1 MSSKKQKLVI
11 IDSNALIH
19 RAFHAL
25 PPTLTDSQGRPTNA
39 VYGFTAIFLKTIKD
53 LKPDYIAAC
62 FDRKEKTFRHEE
74 FLEYKATR
82 TKAPDELY
90 EQIPLVK
97 EVLNAFEVPIF
108 ELAGFEAD
116 DLIGT
121 IARLKTVDR
130 PDIETIILT
139 GDQDCL
145 QLVDYN
151 TKVLSPHKGLSE
163 TILYGEQEVKEKFGG
178 LMPEQLID
186 YKGLRGD
193 TSDNIP
199 GVRGIGEKGAIELLN
214 NFGTLENIYKN
225 IDSDKIK
232 DRTRELLKDQE
243 AQAKMSK
250 KIATIVRNAPIKFD
264 LKACQFAGFDQ
275 NAVVTLFQ
283 ELNFKRLMTQLAGLA
298 KSGLIAPVGQG
309 NLFDSA
315 PRTTVILSQSEGSH
329 LEPRDPSQ
337 AQDDEKKNDRAI
349 HIKPRNND
357 ERLGKQNYQLV
368 TTATLEKFLN
378 DLKQQ
383 TEFCFDTETTGL
395 DPFSDELLGIAWC
408 WQAGEA
414 YYLPI
419 DLIKK
424 SKKDLLKIFTDS
436 EIKKIGHN
444 LKFDIEVLHTYFG
457 QKVAGVYFD
466 TMVASYV
473 LNPGHR
479 QHNLDTLAFVEFGY
493 QMQPIEELIG
503 KGKTEITMADVPLEK
518 VSWYSGED
526 ADLTFRLYQKYKP
539 ELEKENLNS
548 LFNTLE
554 MPLVEVLAQIEK
566 NGVKIDNESLQEQ
579 SVEFGKRIKAIEKKA
594 WKLAGEEFNLASPK
608 QLKEILFEKMEID
621 AHGLAKTKTGI
632 STGASELKKLAGW
645 LRENNESKDKIEII
659 DLLMEFREL
668 SKLKSTYLDALPA
681 IINPIDNRVHTSF
694 NQTVTSTGR
703 LSSSEPNLQNIPI
716 RTELGGP
723 IRRAFTAEPG
733 FKIVKADYSQIEL
746 RIIASLAND
755 QKMLDIFN
763 SGGDI
768 HTMTAAII
776 HGIKPEEVTKEI
788 RRTAKEVNFG
798 VLYGM
803 GAWGLSSRTGIS
815 NNEAQQF
822 IFKYF
827 ETFSGVK
834 QWLDETVEI
843 AREKGYVETLYGRRR
858 FIPEINSSIGQVRSS
873 AERMA
878 VNMPIQGTAA
888 DLIKLAMIK
897 IQAELPKVSAKTK
910 MVLQVHDELVFEV
923 PDKEVKKVAKFI
935 DETMCSVM
943 KLRAPIEVEVS
954 AGDNWG
960 ETTPL

>member
-1 MSSKKQKLVI
+1 MPPKKEKLLI

-25 PPTLTDSQGRPTNA
+25 PPTLTDGKGHHTNA
-39 VYGFTAIFLKTIKD
+39 VYGFTTIFLKAVKD
-53 LKPDYIAAC
+53 LKPDYVAAC

-74 FLEYKATR
+74 YVEYKATR
-82 TKAPDELY
+82 VKAPDELY

-97 EVLNAFEVPIF
+97 EVVRSFDVPVY
-108 ELAGFEAD
+108 ELAGYEAD

-121 IARLKTVDR
+121 IATLKAVDR

-163 TILYGEQEVKEKFGG
+163 TILYGEQEVKEKFNG
-178 LMPEQLID
+178 LMPKQLID

-199 GVRGIGEKGAIELLN
+199 GVKGIGEKGAIDLLLN
-214 NFGTLENIYKN
+214 FNSLEGVYQNIK
-225 IDSDKIK
+225 SEKIR
-232 DRTRELLKDQE
+232 DRVREMLVEQKE
-243 AQAKMSK
+243 QALMSK
-250 KIATIVRNAPIKFD
+250 KLATIVLDAPIDFKLLDCRF
-264 LKACQFAGFDQ
+264 KGFDQ
-275 NAVVTLFQ
+275 DKVAILFMD
-283 ELNFKRLMTQLAGLA
+283 LGFKRLMSQVATLA
-298 KSGLIAPVGQG
+298 KAGFAVPRGQG
-309 NLFDSA
+309 DLFA
-315 PRTTVILSQSEGSH
+315 PKEKSESEH
-329 LEPRDPSQ
+329 TEQ
-337 AQDDEKKNDRAI
+337 AKSVSTKIGQ
-349 HIKPRNND
+349 
-357 ERLGKQNYQLV
+357 QNYQTITEDAL
-368 TTATLEKFLN
+368 KIFLQE
-378 DLKQQ
+378 LKKQK
-383 TEFCFDTETTGL
+383 EFCFDTETDGL
-395 DPFSDELLGIAWC
+395 NPFDNKLVGLSFC

-414 YYLPI
+414 YYLPAELAEKI
-419 DLIKK
+419 KTDLVKV
-424 SKKDLLKIFTDS
+424 FT
-436 EIKKIGHN
+436 EEKAKKIGHN
-444 LKFDIEVLHTYFG
+444 LKFDIEVLG
-457 QKVAGVYFD
+457 GWLGDKGKPAKIAGIYFD
-466 TMVASYV
+466 TMVASYL
-473 LNPGHR
+473 LNAGHR

-503 KGKTEITMADVPLEK
+503 KGKGQITMAEVPLEK
-518 VSWYSGED
+518 ISWYACED
-526 ADLTFRLYQKYKP
+526 ADLSFRLYEKFSK
-539 ELEKENLNS
+539 ELEKENLS
-548 LFNTLE
+548 GLFNELE
-554 MPLVEVLAQIEK
+554 MPLVEVLAETER
-566 NGVKIDNESLQEQ
+566 NGVKIDNKSLKEL
-579 SVEFGKRIKAIEKKA
+579 STDFAKRIKTIEKKA

-608 QLKEILFEKMEID
+608 QLKEILFDKLEISS
-621 AHGLAKTKTGI
+621 AGIGKTKTGI
-632 STGASELKKLAGW
+632 STAAGELEKLQGQH
-645 LRENNESKDKIEII
+645 EII
-659 DLLMEFREL
+659 DLIIEFREL

-681 IINPIDNRVHTSF
+681 LESKVDGRVHTSF
-694 NQTVTSTGR
+694 NQTVTATGR

-716 RTELGGP
+716 RSELGGP
-723 IRRAFTAEPG
+723 IRRAFVAEDG

-755 QKMLDIFN
+755 KKMLDIFN

-803 GAWGLSSRTGIS
+803 GAWGLASRTGIS
-815 NNEAQQF
+815 NTEAQQF

-827 ETFSGVK
+827 NTFKEVR

-843 AREKGYVETLYGRRR
+843 ARDKGYVETLYGRRR
-858 FIPEINSSIGQVRSS
+858 FIPEISSNISQVRNS

-897 IQAELPKVSAKTK
+897 INRELTSVSPKSK
-910 MVLQVHDELVFEV
+910 MILQVHDELVFEV
-923 PDKEVKKVAKFI
+923 PEKDVKKVAKFI
-935 DETMCSVM
+935 DEAMCSVM

-954 AGDNWG
+954 AGNNWG
-960 ETTPL
+960 ETKEVKI